1 MHRFIPATTFLTLLC
16 MLGCSPDLSAQPS
29 SPIPLLDGI
38 GTHQHPITTTSPQ
51 AQRYFDQ
58 GLVLAYGFNHEEAFR
73 SFEQATRLDPDC
85 AMCYWGMAWVLG
97 PNINAPMDTSVMDEA
112 WAALQQAQ
120 ARQAKAPPAEQAY
133 IQALAARYAA
143 DPMTDRATL
152 DRAFA
157 EAMREVAHQYPDDL
171 DAATIFAE
179 ALMNLTPWNYWTP
192 DGQATQYTDEI
203 VATLERVLARH
214 PHHPG
219 ANHYYIHA
227 VEASKTPER
236 ALPSAERLEH
246 LVPAAGHLVHM
257 PAHIYWRTG
266 RYHQAVESNRHAIH
280 SDETYLPD
288 RLTRGWYATAYYPHN
303 IHFLHVAAAMEGQS
317 ALALEAARTLVSKV
331 SEETYQTFPP
341 FEDFMPMPLFALL
354 RFGQWEAL
362 LREPAPTERYRYATG
377 VWHYARGV
385 AFVRLNRLAEADQ
398 AYAALSAIAE
408 DPALATFVLASF
420 NPAATILGIARHTL
434 AGELALARG
443 QTDEGIAQLQSAVAL
458 QDPLPYI
465 EPPAWY
471 YPVRQSLGAALL
483 QAGRAAEAEQ
493 VYRDD
498 LAQYPENGWSLWGL
512 YQSLHAQGRT
522 GEAEAVRTRF
532 EAAWQ
537 WADVTLTQSRF

>member
-1 MHRFIPATTFLTLLC
+1 MYRFVLAATFLTLLYT
-16 MLGCSPDLSAQPS
+16 LGCGPDLSAQQ
-29 SPIPLLDGI
+29 SPLVPLLDGL
-38 GTHQHPITTTSPQ
+38 GTHRHPITTASPQ

-73 SFEQATRLDPDC
+73 SFEQAARLDPGC

-97 PNINAPMDTSVMDEA
+97 PNINAPMDTSVVDEA

-120 ARQAKAPPAEQAY
+120 QANASPAEQGY
-133 IQALAARYAA
+133 IRALAARYAA
-143 DPMTDRATL
+143 DPIADRATL

-157 EAMREVAHQYPDDL
+157 EAMRELVRQYPDDL
-171 DAATIFAE
+171 DATTIFAE
-179 ALMNLTPWNYWTP
+179 ALMDLTPWNYWTP
-192 DGQATQYTDEI
+192 DGQPTQHTGEI
-203 VATLERVLARH
+203 VTTLERVLAQN
-214 PHHPG
+214 PEHPG

-266 RYHQAVESNRHAIH
+266 RYHQAVQSNRHAIH

-288 RLTRGWYATAYYPHN
+288 RLTRGWYAMAYYPHN

-317 ALALEAARTLVSKV
+317 ALALEAARTLVGKV
-331 SEETYQTFPP
+331 SQETYQTFPP

-354 RFGQWEAL
+354 RFGQWEAVL
-362 LREPAPTERYRYATG
+362 QEPAPAERYQYATG
-377 VWHYARGV
+377 VWHYARGM
-385 AFVRLNRLAEADQ
+385 AFVRLNRLSEAEQ
-398 AYAALSAIAE
+398 AHAMLSAIAD
-408 DPALATFVLASF
+408 DPAMATFVLASF
-420 NPAATILGIARHTL
+420 NPAATILDIARHTL

-443 QTDEGIAQLQSAVAL
+443 NTDEGIGHFEAAVAL

-493 VYRDD
+493 VYRQD

-512 YQSLHAQGRT
+512 YQSLHALGRAD
-522 GEAEAVRTRF
+522 EAQAMRARF
-532 EAAWQ
+532 DAAWQ
-537 WADVTLTQSRF
+537 WADVTLTASRF